1 MMIYQILGILIGFCA
16 IIITVLR
23 FRDGKMSIGMLVLW
37 NLIWLLLIL
46 ISLYPTSTSIFATIT
61 GIGRGLDLILILGL
75 ITSFYLN
82 FKLYNRIE
90 TVEEEITDLV
100 REIAIQNEDSNLKN
114 SNIDSEESLKTH
126 THKKKE

>member
-1 MMIYQILGILIGFCA
+1 MIYQIVGILIGFFG
-16 IIITVLR
+16 IIITILR
-23 FRDGKMSIGMLVLW
+23 FRDSKMSMGMMFLW
-37 NLIWLLLIL
+37 NMIWLILIL
-46 ISLYPTSTSIFATIT
+46 ISIYPALTSFFASVT
-61 GIGRGLDLILILGL
+61 GIGRGLDVILILGL
-75 ITSFYLN
+75 IMSFYLN

-114 SNIDSEESLKTH
+114 SNIDSEESLKTQ